1 MNETQIREQI
11 ENLRH
16 SEVMSEAQF
25 HTRIHIACTLKLA
38 QTPGPVQ
45 GGAVVRRQLF
55 LLLDDNYFSPSTTT
69 TL

>member
-1 MNETQIREQI
+1 MGLLVNTMRTEEKMNETQIREQI

-45 GGAVVRRQLF
+45 GGAV
-55 LLLDDNYFSPSTTT
+55 D
-69 TL
+69 